1 MSHRYAKR
9 QRHQLVPLTLGVGL
23 VVGGSGAVFAAD
35 DASSP
40 SLEEVVVTATR
51 RATSVTDVPYNISAM
66 SGTELD
72 DRGVTSLSDLMQQ
85 IPGLSFTDAGAKY
98 SRSTGQMIIIRGIN
112 ATGAGSLPAA
122 AIGQLPVATYYGE
135 TPLFAHLPMLDLD
148 RVEVLRGPQGTLF
161 GAGSLSGAV
170 RFIPNAPVLGKF
182 SGEASASVG
191 DVAHSS
197 GGHDTSLTGIL
208 NVPLGEIA
216 AARLSA
222 GHSIDAGYIDGVAL
236 YKRANNGI
244 FAPVVQQSGLD
255 SPPELAPAQ
264 AINWETDNNGR
275 IALLVQPS
283 TAFKA
288 TLAYNW
294 VESRGGDSSE
304 DNPSWPGGPLVSY
317 ASPPSGVVV
326 PATQPY
332 EDLRSSLQPWEQRT
346 QVSSAD
352 IEFDF
357 GFATLSSDTSYTKLD
372 AWNITDGT
380 FQQDGLPYAAYYA
393 GSPRFPAFLNV
404 YSFPDIEQSFTEEL
418 RWVSAKGKYLDWIG
432 GLFFS
437 RHDVQTRWD
446 DYAPNMQTWKDF
458 SGSPYPDSLMDP
470 DGLEFFIHRTQNDK
484 EEAAFGEATWHISE
498 VWDLTGGVRLFRTT
512 SDASMAYGSTTTPG
526 YNYAGSVSSESSYN
540 GHIFKVNTSYA
551 FAAHQHLYATFSQ
564 GFRRGGSN
572 AFPLTGLY
580 PEPAAY
586 LTYKPDFLTNY
597 EIGVKGEL
605 SSRISYTFAVFYE
618 KLRDVQIEGLTPID
632 NWPIVLN
639 GGRADSRGFEFEF
652 NGRLL
657 EHLTANVGFAY
668 ADAKLSDSFFFTT
681 TFGSLSGQSGQRLP
695 GSAKTSAGLF
705 LKYDIPLA
713 DSSAIDFD
721 AGVNYKGSVV
731 LAMPS
736 SALPVPPTTGGYTLL
751 NGSMSY
757 LRGDWQAAVFVDN
770 ATDKRAVNW
779 INPGYGTGLY
789 MDQSRSYFIN
799 HPRTVGLRLT
809 YRF

>member
-1 MSHRYAKR
+1 MSHRHAKR
-9 QRHQLVPLTLGVGL
+9 QRRQLLKACLGVGL
-23 VVGGSGAVFAAD
+23 AVGGPAALAD
-35 DASSP
+35 ETPASS

-135 TPLFAHLPMLDLD
+135 TPLFAHLPMEDLD

-182 SGEASASVG
+182 SGEASASVA
-191 DVAHSS
+191 DVSHSS
-197 GGHDTSLTGIL
+197 GHDTSFSGIL

-216 AARLSA
+216 AVRLTV
-222 GHSIDAGYIDGVAL
+222 GHTIDAGYINAVAL
-236 YKRANNGI
+236 YKRDNSGI
-244 FAPVVQQSGLD
+244 FAPVVQQNGLD
-255 SPPELAPAQ
+255 SPPVLAPAQ
-264 AINWETDNNGR
+264 DVNWETDNNGR
-275 IALLVQPS
+275 IAVLLQPS
-283 TAFKA
+283 SIFKV

-304 DNPSWPGGPLVSY
+304 DNPGWPGGALVSY
-317 ASPPSGVVV
+317 ATPPSGVVV

-352 IEFDF
+352 IEMDF
-357 GFATLSSDTSYTKLD
+357 GFATLSSNTSYTKVD

-418 RWVSAKGKYLDWIG
+418 RWVSEKGKNFDWIG

-437 RHDVQTRWD
+437 RHDVATRWD

-458 SGSPYPDSLMDP
+458 SGSPYPDSLMDA
-470 DGLEFFIHRTQNDK
+470 DGLEFFIHRSQNDK
-484 EEAAFGEATWHISE
+484 EEAAFGEATWHLTDA
-498 VWDLTGGVRLFRTT
+498 WDLTGGVRLFRTT

-540 GHIFKVNTSYA
+540 GHIFKVNSSYT
-551 FAAHQHLYATFSQ
+551 FAPHQHLYATFSQ

-586 LTYKPDFLTNY
+586 LTYKPDFLTNF
-597 EIGVKGEL
+597 EVGVKGDL
-605 SSRISYTFAVFYE
+605 TTHLSYTVALFYE

-632 NWPIVLN
+632 NWPVVLN
-639 GGRADSRGFEFEF
+639 GGRADSRGVEFEL

-657 EHLTANVGFAY
+657 EHLSANLGFAY
-668 ADAKLSDSFFFTT
+668 ADAKLTDSFYFPT
-681 TFGSLSGQSGQRLP
+681 TFGSLSGQAGQRLP

-705 LKYDIPLA
+705 LKYDIPLSGA
-713 DSSAIDFD
+713 SAIDLD
-721 AGVNYKGSVV
+721 AGLNYKGSVV

-736 SALPVPPTTGGYTLL
+736 SALPTPPTAGGYTLL
-751 NGSMSY
+751 NGSLSY
-757 LRGDWQAAVFVDN
+757 LTGGWQAAVFVDN

-799 HPRTVGLRLT
+799 HPRTVGLRLS